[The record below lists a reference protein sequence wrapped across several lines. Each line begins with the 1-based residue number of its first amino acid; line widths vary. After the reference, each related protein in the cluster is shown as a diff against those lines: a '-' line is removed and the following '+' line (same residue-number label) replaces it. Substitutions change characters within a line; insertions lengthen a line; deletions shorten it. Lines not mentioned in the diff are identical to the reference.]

1 MSKQRVFV
9 ITGAAG
15 SGKTTVRNYLT
26 KQFNMTQVITH
37 TTRQPRIHEENGVD
51 YYFETEASFGNNH
64 YLESV
69 SYAGNRY
76 GSSFEGLEQAWQKSD
91 LITIVLD
98 TAGAIT
104 YQRELGDKAVIIF
117 LKVDD
122 SGTLLQRMKA
132 RGDDT
137 SILANRIKSD
147 EYLRDL
153 SLPDELKGK
162 AHVINNNNWER
173 TKHLVDEI
181 VEEYR

>member
-1 MSKQRVFV
+1 MSDQRVFV

-26 KQFNMTQVITH
+26 SQFHMTKVITH
-37 TTRQPRIHEENGVD
+37 TTRQPRIHEKNGVD
-51 YYFETEASFGNNH
+51 YYFETEDSFGKNH

-76 GSSFEGLEQAWQKSD
+76 GSSFEGLENAWKQSD

-122 SGTLLQRMKA
+122 SGTLLQRMKS

-137 SILANRIKSD
+137 TILTERIKSN

-162 AHVINNNNWER
+162 AHVINNNNWEL
-173 TKHLVDEI
+173 TKQRVDEI
-181 VEEYR
+181 VNEYK